1 MQERAQAPIVT
12 GVPSGSV
19 YASRTMSLFGMRMQP
34 WLTLWPMLAG
44 SFVPDALP
52 AGAAFAHEERQRL
65 ADGGRV
71 REAEEHGDQRDQQ
84 EEPAGSGRPPVGLHT
99 PSFRERSNAAGKRQR
114 RPIGYGIGPRS

>member
-52 AGAAFAHEERQRL
+52 A
-65 ADGGRV
+65 GGRV